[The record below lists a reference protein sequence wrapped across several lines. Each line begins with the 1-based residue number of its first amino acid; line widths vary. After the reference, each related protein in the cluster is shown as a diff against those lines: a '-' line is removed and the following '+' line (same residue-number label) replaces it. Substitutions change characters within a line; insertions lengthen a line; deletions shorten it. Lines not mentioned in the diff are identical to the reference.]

1 MINAAARMIAMEGR
15 AGAFLA
21 TGTDK
26 VRSGYGNGDCVLLD
40 FGHAVF
46 ALSDSAERHARA
58 SRELLERLRAGIAEG
73 GAPSGIDGW
82 RALVNGVFVRQDYR
96 HKATFSC
103 VGLAERNGAL
113 TLTALNGGDSA
124 IIVINVTSRR
134 VEYMSR
140 PDMYFAGRSREIAH
154 AAELV
159 LLDAEYR
166 VALCSD
172 GMSDIAKFSGKS
184 VVEMMMDGASSSVD
198 ELPGRFRKML
208 EAIDEKPGAEYD
220 DTGTLVID
228 PRACLK
234 RENLSLIMGGTSPHE
249 EAGYQENL
257 RRSAEWD
264 RWIALDELELR
275 GELARG
281 CGITIIH

>member
-1 MINAAARMIAMEGR
+1 MISMEGR

-26 VRSGYGNGDCVLLD
+26 VRSGYGNGDCVLMD
-40 FGHAVF
+40 FAHSVF
-46 ALSDSAERHARA
+46 ALSDSTERHARA
-58 SRELLERLRAGIAEG
+58 SRELLERLRTAVAESGTPAGIGE
-73 GAPSGIDGW
+73 W
-82 RALVNGVFVRQDYR
+82 RAMVNGVFARQEYR

-124 IIVINVTSRR
+124 IIVINVTERR

-159 LLDAEYR
+159 LSGDEYR

-172 GMSDIAKFSGKS
+172 GMSDIAKLSGKS
-184 VVEMMMDGASSSVD
+184 VVEMMMEAAASAVDG
-198 ELPGRFRKML
+198 LPARFREMV
-208 EAIDEKPGAEYD
+208 ESIDGTPGAEYD
-220 DTGTLVID
+220 DAGTLVID
-228 PRACLK
+228 PRACMR
-234 RENLSLIMGGTSPHE
+234 RENIALIMGGTSPHE
-249 EAGYQENL
+249 EAGYQQKL
-257 RRSAEWD
+257 RRAPELD
-264 RWIALDELELR
+264 RWIAVEEVERR
-275 GELARG
+275 GDVARG